1 MKKITLSLL
10 ALAVAALS
18 QQRPDIIGVIM
29 GSQKAVIA
37 VPDMRETYLQAV
49 TKGRKLSRPI
59 KVIAACGNGTAGA
72 FAPATPTTGLAGM
85 NSGPFWPQPARTN
98 RVAPATQAIRHSLR
112 ERFGSPAASDGGK
125 HG

>member
-1 MKKITLSLL
+1 MAGES
-10 ALAVAALS
+10 
-18 QQRPDIIGVIM
+18 GVT
-29 GSQKAVIA
+29 GAGATGPAA
-37 VPDMRETYLQAV
+37 VPGV
-49 TKGRKLSRPI
+49 TLP
-59 KVIAACGNGTAGA
+59 AGA